1 MSTRGTVGTVVAIS
15 LLACAGCNR
24 PSGKALESTAEFQQI
39 KMSLDESQKANE
51 QLKQDAKKLDI
62 SLKQAES
69 KLAEETKAKSG
80 LQAQVQDLT
89 VSRTSLEAKVDELS
103 KARVALDAKVNDLQ
117 KTIDSL
123 TKARDAALEDA
134 QRSGEGGGAERQ
146 SQSAGPANYGS
157 ARADQV
163 DSFHAWAVAAEAAIG
178 RRHANGVDSPRT
190 VTSED
195 GMAPNDNAIRS
206 RRRAGRGPPRSR

>member
-1 MSTRGTVGTVVAIS
+1 MEEHIMSMRVAVGTVVAIY

-39 KMSLDESQKANE
+39 KLSLDESQKANE

-80 LQAQVQDLT
+80 LQTQVQDLT

-103 KARVALDAKVNDLQ
+103 KARVALDTKVNDLQ

-134 QRSGEGGGAERQ
+134 RNAQAKVEGL
-146 SQSAGPANYGS
+146 
-157 ARADQV
+157 
-163 DSFHAWAVAAEAAIG
+163 
-178 RRHANGVDSPRT
+178 
-190 VTSED
+190 
-195 GMAPNDNAIRS
+195 NDKVKAQTQQITDLQEQIKLIRS
-206 RRRAGRGPPRSR
+206 TLGQLQQKLQ